1 MDDAARRR
9 PRYSSRAISDDES
22 IRRIL
27 ERQPWGVLAVID
39 GDEPLAT
46 PLLYVYDPDAHA
58 IDVHVSPAGRT
69 ATVAS
74 DGSRGAFTAAT
85 MGAIIPAWEAG
96 EFDTEYESVVA
107 YGPVRVVEEGDVER
121 EVLARLMAKYAPDS
135 TPAEDYRAITDGEV
149 GRTAVIRLDIEDWSG
164 KRNVADPDDET
175 TAFDRDWRTASN

>member
-1 MDDAARRR
+1 MDDPARRR

-22 IRRIL
+22 IRQIL
-27 ERQPWGVLAVID
+27 ERQAWGVLAMVD

-74 DGSRGAFTAAT
+74 DGSRGTFTAAS
-85 MGAIIPAWEAG
+85 MGEIIPAWEAA

-107 YGPVRVVEEGDVER
+107 HGPVRFVEDSDVER
-121 EVLARLMAKYAPDS
+121 EILARLMAKYAPDS
-135 TPAEDYRAITDGEV
+135 TPAVDYRAITDDEV
-149 GRTAVIRLDIEDWSG
+149 RRTALLRLAIEDWSG
-164 KRNVADPDDET
+164 KRNVSEPDAET
-175 TAFDRDWRTASN
+175 TAFDPDWRSSST

>member
-1 MDDAARRR
+1 MDDEARRR
-9 PRYSSRAISDDES
+9 PRYSSRAVTDDET

-27 ERQPWGVLAVID
+27 ERQPWGVLAMVD

-74 DGSRGAFTAAT
+74 DGSRGAFTAAS
-85 MGAIIPAWEAG
+85 MGATIPAWEAG

-107 YGPVRVVEEGDVER
+107 HGPVRIVEESDVER
-121 EVLARLMAKYAPDS
+121 EILARLMAKYAPDS
-135 TPAEDYRAITDGEV
+135 TPEKDYRAITDDEV
-149 GRTAVIRLDIEDWSG
+149 RRTTLLRLDIGDWSG
-164 KRNVADPDDET
+164 KRNVSDPDDET
-175 TAFDRDWRTASN
+175 TAFDPDWRSSWD